1 MNASFAGDR
10 VKQFSHV
17 HIGVAVAIDDGLIT
31 PVIRDA
37 DTKSLL
43 DIAAESKALAERARN
58 RRLQPNEYTGAT
70 FSISNLGMM
79 GIDEFSAII
88 NPPEA
93 AILAVGAVREVPV
106 VEGGQVKIGR
116 RMKLTLSVDH
126 RVADG
131 AQAARFLGTLRR
143 MLENPL
149 LLGRLAQGSERCAD
163 RRHPGR
169 TASSAALVHDRHRR
183 FSAEAV
189 QADWLTR
196 PRPVPAALRA

>member
-1 MNASFAGDR
+1 
-10 VKQFSHV
+10 V

-37 DTKSLL
+37 DTKPLA
-43 DIAAESKALAERARN
+43 DIAAEAKTLAERARN

-106 VEGGQVKIGR
+106 VEGGQVKAGR

-149 LLGRLAQGSERCAD
+149 LLG
-163 RRHPGR
+163 
-169 TASSAALVHDRHRR
+169 
-183 FSAEAV
+183 
-189 QADWLTR
+189 
-196 PRPVPAALRA
+196 

>member
-1 MNASFAGDR
+1 VDVAADRLWDAYRALRDQNVPVSLNDVIIKASASALRRHPEINASFAGDHIR
-10 VKQFSHV
+10 QFTRV
-17 HIGVAVAIDDGLIT
+17 HIGVAVAIDEGLIT

-37 DTKSLL
+37 DAKTLVEIATEARSLA
-43 DIAAESKALAERARN
+43 DRARQ
-58 RRLQPNEYTGAT
+58 RRLQPAEYTGAT

-79 GIDEFSAII
+79 GVDEFSAII

-106 VEGGQVKIGR
+106 VESGAIRAGR

-131 AQAARFLGTLRR
+131 AQGARFLDTLRR

-149 LLGRLAQGSERCAD
+149 LMC
-163 RRHPGR
+163 
-169 TASSAALVHDRHRR
+169 
-183 FSAEAV
+183 
-189 QADWLTR
+189 
-196 PRPVPAALRA
+196 